1 MNINKEVADLRKFR
15 GPATGFLKKM
25 LGLQIHIAGAD
36 AGAILKISEGKH
48 HLLAISTDSDNE
60 PEWLKAGVQQAPQSL
75 RRGEPLFLSLG
86 GGQKHGIFIVPF
98 PDTSRGTVSILTG
111 KSSMKLEKL
120 HNGVLLLP
128 FGLLDNYEARMTLK
142 QRRAAQDR
150 IHAALD
156 MEVTVN
162 RKGDYQSYC
171 LELCNEI
178 AAKWNCSRVSL
189 GFVSKGRMKLA
200 FMSHSEKFSA
210 KMKIVKDLED
220 AMEECADQDREL
232 IFPPIEGARYIY
244 RQLEL
249 FSHEHDRTAILT
261 IPIHHSSEVEGVL
274 MLERK
279 ADNEFTQEDLETLRL
294 IVDLISPR
302 LLDLEKYSSWI
313 HKGIEVSKR
322 PFKFLASRE
331 NTLLKLI
338 ALIFISV
345 VIFLCVARG
354 DYNIEGSFRMEVLE
368 EKTLAAPFEG
378 ILAKV
383 NVKPGDKVKEGDLLG
398 ELDTLDI
405 QLKIQ
410 ELEAEILN
418 LNKEY
423 AIAVNERNTAKSQ
436 IAKAKLKGIVAQKLM
451 NEELIKRGKL
461 IAPADGVILSDD
473 LTRLFRAPV
482 KRGDE
487 LFVIGKVDEL
497 EAIAYIPEDQ
507 IPDLS
512 EGMNGE
518 AALAGHPEDRIEV
531 EVTEI
536 GSVAEVREQQNVF
549 KVRMAVA
556 HKPVWLRAGMEG
568 LVKVKNGERALIWIW
583 SRKAINWVRMKLWL

>member
-1 MNINKEVADLRKFR
+1 MNINKEVAELRKFR
-15 GPATGFLKKM
+15 GTATDFLKK
-25 LGLQIHIAGAD
+25 LLDLQIHIAGAD
-36 AGAILKISEGKH
+36 AGAILKIAEGKH
-48 HLLAISTDSDNE
+48 HCLALSSSSDNE

-75 RRGEPLFLSLG
+75 RRGEPVFLSLG
-86 GGQKHGIFIVPF
+86 GGQKHGIFVVPF
-98 PDTSRGTVSILTG
+98 PDTSRGTLTVLTG

-120 HNGVLLLP
+120 HNGVLSLP

-142 QRRAAQDR
+142 QRKAAQDR
-150 IHAALD
+150 IHSALD

-162 RKGDYQSYC
+162 RKSDYQSYC

-189 GFVSKGRMKLA
+189 GFVSKARIKLA
-200 FMSHSEKFSA
+200 FMSHSEKFSP
-210 KMKIVKDLED
+210 KMKIVKDLEE

-244 RQLEL
+244 RQMEL
-249 FSHEHDRTAILT
+249 FSQDHDKTAILT

-279 ADNEFTQEDLETLRL
+279 SDNEFNQKDLETLRL
-294 IVDLISPR
+294 IVDLMSPR

-313 HKGIEVSKR
+313 HKGIELSKR

-331 NTLLKLI
+331 NTLLKLVAFI
-338 ALIFISV
+338 LIGLF
-345 VIFLCVARG
+345 IFLCVARG
-354 DYNIEGSFRMEVLE
+354 DYNVEGSFRMEVIE

-378 ILAKV
+378 ILARV
-383 NVKPGDKVKEGDLLG
+383 NVKPGDKVKKGDLLG

-436 IAKAKLKGIVAQKLM
+436 IAKAKLKGIIAQKKM

-461 IAPADGVILSDD
+461 IAPAAGVILSDD

-487 LFVIGKVDEL
+487 LFVIGNLEEL
-497 EAIAYIPEDQ
+497 EAIAYVPEDQ
-507 IPDLS
+507 IPDLALS
-512 EGMNGE
+512 MNGE
-518 AALAGHPEDRIEV
+518 AALAGRPQDRIGV
-531 EVTEI
+531 KVTEI

-556 HKPVWLRAGMEG
+556 SKPVWLKPGMEG
-568 LVKVKNGERALIWIW
+568 LIKVNKGRRAIIWIW

>member
-142 QRRAAQDR
+142 QRKAAQDR

-249 FSHEHDRTAILT
+249 FSQEHDRTAILT